1 MSLGLAGRHLVENLG
16 FRREMLAACVTGS
29 HVALTPDYEY
39 RCRHIETGAEVVR
52 VAYTVR
58 PRNARR

>member
-1 MSLGLAGRHLVENLG
+1 
-16 FRREMLAACVTGS
+16 MLAACVTGS
-29 HVALTPDYEY
+29 HVTLTPDYEY

-52 VAYTVR
+52 VAFTVR